1 MDLSRLW
8 IFKKKRLVFW
18 GEHKDTFSIHENDS
32 RIVLIMESSMSSTRP
47 SFPLLILSIII
58 VFPISRIFCILEAF
72 SNNAF
77 LAFESIN

>member
-1 MDLSRLW
+1 
-8 IFKKKRLVFW
+8 
-18 GEHKDTFSIHENDS
+18 
-32 RIVLIMESSMSSTRP
+32 MSSTRP
-47 SFPLLILSIII
+47 SFPLFILSIII